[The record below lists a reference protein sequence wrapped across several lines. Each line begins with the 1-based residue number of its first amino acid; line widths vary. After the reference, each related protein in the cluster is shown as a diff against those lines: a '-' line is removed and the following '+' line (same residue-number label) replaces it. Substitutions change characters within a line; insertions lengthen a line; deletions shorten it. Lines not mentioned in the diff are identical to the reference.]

1 MNPQIENKEY
11 EENKFNYCLQ
21 IADTCLILGHRLS
34 EWCSRAPTLE
44 IDMALSNMALDL
56 VGQSRNFYQLAV
68 AQQHT
73 DGNTLTEDD
82 LAYLRDAHDYKNIL
96 LVEIE
101 NGDFAHT
108 VVRQCF
114 FAAFQLPFFQ
124 QLTNSSDVIL
134 GGGAEKAVKELS
146 YHLRWS
152 SEWLIRLGD
161 GTSESNARA
170 QHAVNQL
177 WAFCGEMWTPSS
189 LDIWAHQNGI
199 APAVDTIFPSW
210 RDTIEDVLT
219 RASLTIPTSNFFHK
233 GGKTGQHT
241 ERLGFLLAEM
251 QFLQRAY
258 PNAQW

>member
-1 MNPQIENKEY
+1 MNSQTENKEY

-56 VGQSRNFYQLAV
+56 VGQSRNFYQLA
-68 AQQHT
+68 AQT
-73 DGNTLTEDD
+73 KSAETTEDD

-124 QLTNSSDVIL
+124 KLTTSNDPIL

-161 GTSESNARA
+161 GTPESNAKTQA
-170 QHAVNQL
+170 AINQL
-177 WAFCGEMWTPSS
+177 WAFCGEMWTPSP
-189 LDIWAHQNGI
+189 LDTWAHQNGI
-199 APAVDTIFPSW
+199 APAVDTIFATW

-219 RASLTIPTSNFFHK
+219 RANLTIPTSTFFHK

-258 PNAQW
+258 PNAKW